1 MNDLDGTPADDPA
14 WDDPAWDVAD
24 VSEQE
29 TVAALPPE
37 VAEEI
42 RAAVH
47 AEFTPVLHY
56 VADALARNNAF
67 DELSDRL
74 RTAERRLEARRERPL
89 VGALHYLLDRLRH
102 LDFDPVVKR
111 ELETDILGML
121 YDAGFEETGQ
131 VGEAYDPARH
141 EAIDG
146 RAVGGRATV
155 TEVYTRGLS
164 CLDEVVF
171 RAKVQVLP
179 GPQPQDEDEAAAAAF
194 SEE

>member
-1 MNDLDGTPADDPA
+1 MNDLDGTPADDHA
-14 WDDPAWDVAD
+14 LDFVAD
-24 VSEQE
+24 VTEQE

-89 VGALHYLLDRLRH
+89 VGSLHHFLGRLRH
-102 LDFDPVVKR
+102 LGFDPLVKR
-111 ELETDILGML
+111 ELEADILRML
-121 YDAGFEETGQ
+121 YDAGFEEIGQ
-131 VGEAYDPARH
+131 VGEAYDPAWH

-146 RAVGGRATV
+146 RAVGRRATV

-164 CLDEVVF
+164 CHGEVVF

-179 GPQPQDEDEAAAAAF
+179 EPQPQVQDGAAAAAF

>member
-1 MNDLDGTPADDPA
+1 MNDPEGTWADDPA
-14 WDDPAWDVAD
+14 WDFAG
-24 VSEQE
+24 EE
-29 TVAALPPE
+29 TEKEAVAALPAG

-56 VADALARNNAF
+56 VADALGRNSAF

-89 VGALHYLLDRLRH
+89 VGSLYHFLDRLRH

-111 ELETDILGML
+111 ELEADLLKML

-131 VGEAYDPARH
+131 VGEAYDPASH
-141 EAIDG
+141 QAIDG
-146 RAVGGRATV
+146 RAVAGRARV
-155 TEVYTRGLS
+155 TEIYTRGLS
-164 CLDEVVF
+164 CLGEVVF
-171 RAKVQVLP
+171 RARVQVLP
-179 GPQPQDEDEAAAAAF
+179 EPQPQDQDGAAAAAF